1 MIKFLTAFLVA
12 FIFSSAVFA
21 DVFKYTDKSGKI
33 HYTDTPPNKNYKRII
48 RTKIVVR
55 LRNKDNKLGNL
66 SSFSKGG
73 FSKSGKSLS
82 RKAKARYTRMSHNAK
97 ANKKKYS
104 AYVAQSAKKYNVD
117 PRLVHAVILAES
129 AYNPNAV
136 SPVGAMGLM
145 QLMPATAKRFGVT
158 NRRDP
163 RQSIDGGTHYLKILL
178 KLFKSNT
185 RLAVAAYNA
194 GEGAVMKYN
203 NSIPPYKETQNYVK
217 KVLAFYQ
224 I

>member
-1 MIKFLTAFLVA
+1 MIKLLTVFLVA
-12 FIFSSAVFA
+12 FIFSSTVFA

-55 LRNKDNKLGNL
+55 LRNKGNQLGNL
-66 SSFSKGG
+66 NSFSKGG
-73 FSKSGKSLS
+73 FSKSGSLS
-82 RKAKARYTRMSHNAK
+82 RKKRARYARMSHNAK

-104 AYVAQSAKKYNVD
+104 AYVARAAKKYNVD
-117 PRLVHAVILAES
+117 AKLVHAVILAES

-136 SPVGAMGLM
+136 SPVGAVGLM
-145 QLMPATAKRFGVT
+145 QLMPATARRFGVT
-158 NRRDP
+158 NRNDP
-163 RQSIDGGTHYLKILL
+163 QQSINGGTHYLKILL

-224 I
+224 N

>member
-1 MIKFLTAFLVA
+1 MIKFLTVFLVA
-12 FIFSSAVFA
+12 FIFSNAVFA
-21 DVFKYTDKSGKI
+21 DVFKYTDKSGKS

-48 RTKIVVR
+48 RTKVVVR
-55 LRNKDNKLGNL
+55 LRNKSKKLGNL
-66 SSFSKGG
+66 SSFSKKIVLKTGG
-73 FSKSGKSLS
+73 LS
-82 RKAKARYTRMSHNAK
+82 RKKKARYARISHNAK

-104 AYVAQSAKKYNVD
+104 AYVTNAARKYKVD
-117 PRLVHAVILAES
+117 ARLVHAVILAES

-136 SPVGAMGLM
+136 SPVGAVGLM

-163 RQSIDGGTHYLKILL
+163 QQSINGGTHYLKILL

-185 RLAVAAYNA
+185 KLAVAAYNA

-217 KVLAFYQ
+217 KVLAFY
-224 I
+224 